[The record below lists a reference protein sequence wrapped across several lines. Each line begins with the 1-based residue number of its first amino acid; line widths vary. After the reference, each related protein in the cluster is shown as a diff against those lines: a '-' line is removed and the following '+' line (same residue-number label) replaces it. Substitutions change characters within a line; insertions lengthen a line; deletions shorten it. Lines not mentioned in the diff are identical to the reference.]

1 MVMMMMSMKKRMT
14 LPILELTHM
23 RSTKQRE
30 DSVAPV
36 VRVATREVFVQVA
49 ATTLEAYVEK
59 VATTPEVFVQ
69 VTATTLEACVGRVAT
84 ILEVYVEAVATTPE
98 VCVEKVATTL
108 GVFVQ
113 VTATTLEACVE
124 QVATTT
130 SREAS
135 EAPELTQGV
144 RLCNEPSRHCS
155 HRW

>member
-49 ATTLEAYVEK
+49 ATTLEAY
-59 VATTPEVFVQ
+59 
-69 VTATTLEACVGRVAT
+69 VGRVAT

>member
-69 VTATTLEACVGRVAT
+69 VTATTLEACV
-84 ILEVYVEAVATTPE
+84 
-98 VCVEKVATTL
+98 
-108 GVFVQ
+108 
-113 VTATTLEACVE
+113 E